1 MGLGC
6 DDTHPSE
13 FVPSV
18 WIRDVNFDD
27 SSIESA
33 EGIVQSPRIM
43 GQSTRVDDDRIMV
56 TACAMNGLDEV
67 TLMVGLE
74 ILDVRADKGGGTAH
88 DIYVVLERGVPVH
101 LGFALTE

>member
-33 EGIVQSPRIM
+33 EGIV
-43 GQSTRVDDDRIMV
+43 
-56 TACAMNGLDEV
+56 
-67 TLMVGLE
+67 
-74 ILDVRADKGGGTAH
+74 
-88 DIYVVLERGVPVH
+88 
-101 LGFALTE
+101 